1 MKYNVV
7 AGEELKKKMLG
18 ILDNPIPFN
27 EDMSKGT
34 YISEPFTKAFL
45 KERAIVHNVS
55 ITIYKNKLSLFLE
68 MLDDLKPTDEI
79 HLYFGEDETCL
90 ANRELLIKYFKN
102 KVSKLTLHVVN
113 EYTTEEIKEPV
124 VL

>member
-34 YISEPFTKAFL
+34 YISEVL
-45 KERAIVHNVS
+45 V
-55 ITIYKNKLSLFLE
+55 
-68 MLDDLKPTDEI
+68 
-79 HLYFGEDETCL
+79 
-90 ANRELLIKYFKN
+90 LL
-102 KVSKLTLHVVN
+102 
-113 EYTTEEIKEPV
+113 PV
-124 VL
+124 AVF